1 MEGVD
6 STMNREQA
14 IFIELMMD
22 LDFFGATEAIIFAFD
37 DFIRNFDIKQLS
49 DLEVHQRAK
58 ECLLRYQSVLL
69 EDDFLYEK
77 RQDVLEKLD
86 LEDAVWEFLDEDNK
100 PTFEQKI

>member
-1 MEGVD
+1 
-6 STMNREQA
+6 MNREQA

-58 ECLLRYQSVLL
+58 ECLLRYQSVLW
-69 EDDFLYEK
+69 EDEFLYEK

-86 LEDAVWEFLDEDNK
+86 LEDAVWEFLDEIDKSPSEQNI
-100 PTFEQKI
+100 FEECNQ